1 MSVSLQTTAV
11 AVAYVAGFALTGLI
25 ATAAAVRASRIDDG
39 EVRTGLVWL
48 LTATGVWSLLQA
60 LFFLAPDPLREPIY
74 TLGLVLGFAAVGAWL
89 YFVSA
94 YTNRSYHRNPSVR
107 RVGVALFLVVTA
119 AKITNPIH
127 RLYFTVGEETV
138 PFAHMAIELGPF
150 HWIVT
155 GISYSLAA
163 TAVFA
168 LFDMYVRAG
177 YDVRPLGLLTAV
189 VGLPAGLDVLSATV
203 PGIVSVSYAPIGVAA
218 FAVTALYVYEQR
230 FLAAPETDGE
240 AVVFLDGSGRV
251 RDYTVPAERL
261 FPEIA
266 SARGTALTD
275 VLPRVAAATDEEPIV
290 ERRVDGEDRYYLV
303 SETSVQLGESSG
315 RALVFSDVTNT
326 ERRRRELSRHNEQLE
341 ELASALAHELRN
353 LIQIIDWRL
362 AMAAD
367 RTDSGTVASDSIDAA
382 TEANERMADR
392 VDDFTTLAQYGQTV
406 DRLESVELRDA
417 VTDAWWI
424 ADTGEVELEIVGDA
438 TLEADPGR
446 LRELLINAFVF
457 ACRNGADA
465 VTVEALADGF
475 AVVDDGRPPGD
486 AEGYLAFGESI
497 PDAESGM
504 KLPNARAFA
513 RVHGWSVRIDPDY
526 QEGVRLVVS
535 GVQIRS
541 ENPLRSYG
549 E

>member
-39 EVRTGLVWL
+39 EIRTGLVWL

-60 LFFLAPDPLREPIY
+60 LFFVAPDPFREPIY

-119 AKITNPIH
+119 AKVTNPIH

-138 PFAHMAIELGPF
+138 PFTHMAIELGPL

-240 AVVFLDGSGRV
+240 AVVFLDGNGRV

-266 SARGTALTD
+266 SARGTALAD

-303 SETSVQLGESSG
+303 SETSVQLGESGG

-367 RTDSGTVASDSIDAA
+367 RTDPGTVASDSIDAA
-382 TEANERMADR
+382 MDANERMADR

-417 VTDAWWI
+417 ITDAWWI

-446 LRELLINAFVF
+446 LRELLVNAFVF
-457 ACRNGADA
+457 ACRNDADA

-541 ENPLRSYG
+541 ENPLRSHG
-549 E
+549 R

>member
-1 MSVSLQTTAV
+1 MSVSLQITAV
-11 AVAYVAGFALTGLI
+11 AAAYVAGFALTGFI
-25 ATAAAVRASRIDDG
+25 ATAAAVRASRIDDR
-39 EVRTGLVWL
+39 EVRAGLVWL

-60 LFFLAPDPLREPIY
+60 LFFVAPDPLREPIY
-74 TLGLVLGFAAVGAWL
+74 TLGLILGFAAVGAWL
-89 YFVSA
+89 YFASA
-94 YTNRSYHRNPSVR
+94 YTNRSYHRTPSVR

-119 AKITNPIH
+119 AKVTNPIH

-138 PFAHMAIELGPF
+138 PFTHMAIELGPL

-163 TAVFA
+163 AAVFA

-189 VGLPAGLDVLSATV
+189 VGLPAGLDVISATV
-203 PGIVSVSYAPIGVAA
+203 PGIVNVSYAPIGVAA
-218 FAVTALYVYEQR
+218 FAVTALYVYERR
-230 FLAAPETDGE
+230 FLAAPEADGE
-240 AVVFLDGSGRV
+240 AVVFFDEDGTV

-266 SARGTALTD
+266 GARGTALAE
-275 VLPRVAAATDEEPIV
+275 VLPQVAAATEEEPIV
-290 ERRVDGEDRYYLV
+290 ERRVGDEDRYYLV
-303 SETSVQLGESSG
+303 SETSVRLGESGG
-315 RALVFSDVTNT
+315 RALVFSDVTST

-353 LIQIIDWRL
+353 LTQIIDWRL

-367 RTDSGTVASDSIDAA
+367 RTESGTVTSDSIDAA

-424 ADTGEVELEIVGDA
+424 ADTGGVELEIAGDA
-438 TLEADPGR
+438 TLKADPGR
-446 LRELLINAFVF
+446 LRELLVNAFVF
-457 ACRNGADA
+457 ACRNGANA
-465 VTVEALADGF
+465 VTVEPLADGF

-535 GVQIRS
+535 DVRIRPES
-541 ENPLRSYG
+541 TPRPHG
-549 E
+549 G

>member
-1 MSVSLQTTAV
+1 MSVSLQTTVV

-48 LTATGVWSLLQA
+48 LATTGVWSLLQA
-60 LFFLAPDPLREPIY
+60 LFFVAPDPLREPIY

-89 YFVSA
+89 YFASA

-127 RLYFTVGEETV
+127 RLYFTVGEEMT
-138 PFAHMAIELGPF
+138 PFTHMAIELGPL

-230 FLAAPETDGE
+230 FLAAPKTDGE
-240 AVVFLDGSGRV
+240 AVVFLDGDGQV

-261 FPEIA
+261 FPGIA
-266 SARGTALTD
+266 SARGTALVD
-275 VLPRVAAATDEEPIV
+275 VLPRVAAATDDDEPIV

-303 SETSVQLGESSG
+303 SETSVQLGESGG
-315 RALVFSDVTNT
+315 RALVFSDVTST

-341 ELASALAHELRN
+341 ELASALAHEFRN

-382 TEANERMADR
+382 TEANERIADR

-406 DRLESVELRDA
+406 DRLESVELREA

-424 ADTGEVELEIVGDA
+424 ADTGEVELEIADDA

-446 LRELLINAFVF
+446 LRELLLNAFVF
-457 ACRNGADA
+457 ACRNDA
-465 VTVEALADGF
+465 GTVK
-475 AVVDDGRPPGD
+475 
-486 AEGYLAFGESI
+486 
-497 PDAESGM
+497 SGM

-513 RVHGWSVRIDPDY
+513 RVHGWSVRIDSDY

-535 GVQIRS
+535 GVRIRS
-541 ENPLRSYG
+541 ENSPRLHG
-549 E
+549 G

>member
-549 E
+549 G